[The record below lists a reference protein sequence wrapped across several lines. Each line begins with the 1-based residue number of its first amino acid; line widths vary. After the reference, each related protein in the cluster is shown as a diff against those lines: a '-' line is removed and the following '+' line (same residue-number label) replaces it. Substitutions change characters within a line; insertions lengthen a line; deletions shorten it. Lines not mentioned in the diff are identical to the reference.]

1 MSLNIR
7 HRNCVV
13 VLCVFF
19 LCLWARNA
27 VCTMLYVP
35 LIRAG
40 MRDTC
45 MKPDVEFTVFTVF
58 KIVFYQILIMPWI
71 KFITKTDYVSR
82 L

>member
-1 MSLNIR
+1 MPLNIS
-7 HRNCVV
+7 HRNCAI
-13 VLCVFF
+13 VLCLFF
-19 LCLWARNA
+19 LCLLVRNA
-27 VCTMLYVP
+27 VCAYLYLP

-45 MKPDVEFTVFTVF
+45 MNPDVEFAVFTEF

>member
-27 VCTMLYVP
+27 VCTMLCVP
-35 LIRAG
+35 PIRAG
-40 MRDTC
+40 MRNTC
-45 MKPDVEFTVFTVF
+45 MNSDVEFTVF
-58 KIVFYQILIMPWI
+58 KIVFYEIFCYHPW
-71 KFITKTDYVSR
+71 DQV
-82 L
+82 